1 MARITV
7 EDCLEKVP
15 GRFRLIHLTVERVK
29 QLRKGAKPLIE
40 CDNREIV
47 TALREIAAGKVT
59 FENLKEL
66 TLENLQELEGKG
78 EEFVVSGLL
87 EGKESGKES

>member
-7 EDCLEKVP
+7 EDCLERVP
-15 GRFRLIHLTVERVK
+15 SRFRLIHLTVKRVR
-29 QLRKGAKPLIE
+29 QLRKGAKPLVE

-59 FENLKEL
+59 FENIKEL
-66 TLENLQELEGKG
+66 AKEAEESSLSDLLEGKG
-78 EEFVVSGLL
+78 P
-87 EGKESGKES
+87 GKES